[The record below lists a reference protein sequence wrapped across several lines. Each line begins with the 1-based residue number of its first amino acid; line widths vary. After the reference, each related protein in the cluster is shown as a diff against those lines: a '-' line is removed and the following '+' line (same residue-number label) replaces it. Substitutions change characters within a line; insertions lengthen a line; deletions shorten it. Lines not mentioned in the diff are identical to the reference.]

1 MLWSLVSSAFVI
13 YLYRALSATAGA
25 ETAERVTSA
34 DTIDTELANLNGQI
48 DAIENMT
55 GGKTRRTAP

>member
-1 MLWSLVSSAFVI
+1 VI